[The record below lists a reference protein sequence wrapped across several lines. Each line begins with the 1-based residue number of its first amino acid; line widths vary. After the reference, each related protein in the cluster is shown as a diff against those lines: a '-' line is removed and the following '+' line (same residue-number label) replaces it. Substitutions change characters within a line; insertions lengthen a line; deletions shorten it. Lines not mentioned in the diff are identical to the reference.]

1 VQEEE
6 TRRRYGGFDRLHLEE
21 KGFISKKTKRNKY
34 DPGAGRERILYLKR
48 PATRSEL
55 KSLFSNSNRNE

>member
-21 KGFISKKTKRNKY
+21 KGFVSKKTKRNKY
-34 DPGAGRERILYLKR
+34 DPGAGRERIF
-48 PATRSEL
+48 T
-55 KSLFSNSNRNE
+55 